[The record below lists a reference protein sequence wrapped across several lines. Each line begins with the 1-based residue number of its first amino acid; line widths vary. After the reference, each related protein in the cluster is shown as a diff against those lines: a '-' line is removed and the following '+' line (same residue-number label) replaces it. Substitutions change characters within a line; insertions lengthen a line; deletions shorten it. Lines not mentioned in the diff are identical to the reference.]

1 MNLLVIPF
9 LPRRSGAGPA
19 AAYVIKANIELYAI
33 AAPTTLTLIP
43 CVANTA
49 TNGAV
54 SEATITPV
62 AIFEKKFVTIVH
74 TSTIIKTNTGHGI
87 FENTG
92 PISDVNHALIPRS
105 FDDKAPPN
113 KEKIPTVKM
122 NPQFAPSLKCLLA
135 SKIGFP
141 LILIIERITITSTNH
156 AACVIDAN
164 FAYQGTVFG
173 IRSNAN
179 EYAIPKR
186 KATKYVI

>member
-49 TNGAV
+49 TNGVV

-92 PISDVNHALIPRS
+92 PITDVNQALIPRS
-105 FDDKAPPN
+105 LDDKAPP
-113 KEKIPTVKM
+113 KSEKIPTVVM
-122 NPQFAPSLKCLLA
+122 NPQLAPSLKCLLA
-135 SKIGFP
+135 SKIGLP
-141 LILIIERITITSTNH
+141 SILNNERTTITKINQ

-164 FAYQGTVFG
+164 VAYHETVLG
-173 IRSNAN
+173 ISSNAN
-179 EYAIPKR
+179 E
-186 KATKYVI
+186 